1 MGGMRRPALPRPLSL
16 VLAATLATSAL
27 AVGCKSKELPLTA
40 TAKIVQQGGK
50 DVILVDVESEPR
62 IEVRLNDSGYSQLGR
77 ATTDAKGHATIE
89 IALPEPV
96 APIPAPTTTSRYGS
110 SSGGGL
116 YGSSSG
122 GLYGSSSGYGGYGSS
137 SGGLY
142 GSSSGYGGTT
152 TSSSALMGPEIKL
165 SVSAEQYQ
173 PRTVGRARYRYGN
186 TQVTVRRDP
195 QVRYNMATRAIAC
208 VGKPCT
214 GTVSVSSQIRA
225 DFSNV
230 EPGTVVDLGGTK
242 ARTVTRTLSVSVDAT
257 PFLDK
262 VPLADVFQDY
272 PMSSVDLPLS
282 IEPGGDA
289 AITTKCNIPANL
301 LRPALTAFYA
311 NAGKG
316 GARFPDEAA
325 TAGGAKAI
333 YVSPRGQ
340 LLGEA
345 KSARDV
351 DLVAI
356 RTERDR
362 MGCGDGATDAIVA
375 VHERRTGKVATTK
388 TFSAP
393 SCSQDYEE
401 RAIEE
406 WLRSLLK

>member
-1 MGGMRRPALPRPLSL
+1 MGGMVRPALPRPLSL
-16 VLAATLATSAL
+16 ALVATLATSAL
-27 AVGCKSKELPLTA
+27 AVGCKSKDLPLTA

-50 DVILVDVESEPR
+50 DVVLVDVESEPR
-62 IEVRLNDSGYSQLGR
+62 IEVRVNDSSYAAVGR

-89 IALPEPV
+89 VALPEPV
-96 APIPAPTTTSRYGS
+96 GPTPAPTTTSRYG

-122 GLYGSSSGYGGYGSS
+122 GLYGSSSG
-137 SGGLY
+137 GLY
-142 GSSSGYGGTT
+142 GSSSGYGGLYGSSSGGTTT
-152 TSSSALMGPEIKL
+152 TSSNALMGSEIKL
-165 SVSAEQYQ
+165 SLTAEQYQ
-173 PRTVGRARYRYGN
+173 PRTVGRARYRFGN
-186 TQVTVRRDP
+186 AQVTVRREP
-195 QVRYNMATRAIAC
+195 SVRYNVTTRGVAC

-225 DFSNV
+225 DFTNV

-242 ARTVTRTLSVSVDAT
+242 ARTVSRTLSVSVDAT

-262 VPLADVFQDY
+262 VPLADVFQEY
-272 PMSSVDLPLS
+272 PMSSVDVPLS
-282 IEPGGDA
+282 IEPGGDP
-289 AITTKCNIPANL
+289 AITTKCNIPANQ
-301 LRPALTAFYA
+301 LRPALTAFFT
-311 NAGKG
+311 NAAKS
-316 GARFPDEAA
+316 GARFPEEAA

-351 DLVAI
+351 DLVAV

-362 MGCGDGATDAIVA
+362 MGCADGATDAIVT
-375 VHERRTGKVATTK
+375 VHERRTGKVTTQK
-388 TFSAP
+388 TFSAG
-393 SCSQDYEE
+393 SCNQDYEE
-401 RAIEE
+401 RAIED